1 MVVQTMN
8 IETDVRINKTF
19 PFYVEQI
26 MQRFHKKT
34 GNNLIWVGE
43 KSAAENASVCKS
55 YNF

>member
-19 PFYVEQI
+19 PFYVQQI